1 MDPFDVSLG
10 RRIPWGCTMKRHPP
24 KSVSSTVLLT
34 KWLPALTVGGL
45 AFAQLPQSQLS
56 QAQAPSSI
64 TPPDKPVPAA
74 VGLPPPAK
82 GLTVKEKFKYDAR
95 HLFDVDNIVFAA
107 MGAGLDQL
115 RDRPGEWGQGWD
127 AYGHRFESHLG
138 QYAIQRSIMFGVQAV
153 DHEDTRY
160 FRSKKKTL
168 GGRLGD
174 AIFHTV
180 WRHDDSGGM
189 MPAYSEFFGD
199 YGAAAISREWWWP
212 QRYHNAS
219 AIFIA
224 GSDTVAIDAGIN
236 VLHEFA
242 PDVKRWLHLSRLPA
256 GVTDRVVK

>member
-1 MDPFDVSLG
+1 
-10 RRIPWGCTMKRHPP
+10 MKHHRP
-24 KSVSSTVLLT
+24 KSVSLVVYLA
-34 KWLPALTVGGL
+34 KWLVASAAGGL
-45 AFAQLPQSQLS
+45 VLPQLSEAQLS
-56 QAQAPSSI
+56 QAQVSQAQAPAASVK
-64 TPPDKPVPAA
+64 PDSPVPAA
-74 VGLPPPAK
+74 VGLAPQK

-115 RDRPGEWGQGWD
+115 RDRPSEWAQGWD
-127 AYGHRFESHLG
+127 AYGHRFGSHLG
-138 QYAIQRSIMFGVQAV
+138 QYAIQRSIMFTVQAV
-153 DHEDTRY
+153 DHEDARY
-160 FRSKKKTL
+160 FRSKRKTL

-174 AIFHTV
+174 AILHTV

-199 YGAAAISREWWWP
+199 YGAAAVSRVWWP
-212 QRYHNAS
+212 QRFHNAS
-219 AIFIA
+219 AIFAA